1 MQYFYFAITL
11 QYISRFLYNE
21 MNTSPVLH
29 IPTKKSVLVIY
40 QGFYPHILCSSH
52 VWKPIP

>member
-1 MQYFYFAITL
+1 MQYFYFAIIL
-11 QYISRFLYNE
+11 QYISQFLYNE